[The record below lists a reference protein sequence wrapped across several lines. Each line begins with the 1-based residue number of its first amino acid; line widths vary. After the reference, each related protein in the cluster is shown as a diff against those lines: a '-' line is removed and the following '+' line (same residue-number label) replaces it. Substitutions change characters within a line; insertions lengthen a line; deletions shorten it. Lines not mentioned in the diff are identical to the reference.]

1 MPLKGDIKTFPL
13 SAVGRMLNSEKK
25 TGVLKVTSGGDS
37 TSIYFKRGGIV
48 FIDGDLSK
56 DLSLGSLLKAV
67 NVISEDDIQKSLE
80 IARSMGKRLGVV
92 MIEQGYISQEK
103 LINILNYQFKEAIV
117 EVLSWDEGEFTY
129 SDGLDGYIEDIRL
142 EIDPIRLVAE
152 AQKWKEYRDLIP
164 NDKVVFQIKDGAQRS
179 KTLSTDG
186 IQRVM
191 LLIDG
196 KRNVSQIIAESGLSR
211 LAVYKAFSVLLS
223 KDVVAREGMRDRKVE
238 PGLPDDETIIKFY
251 LNLLHEIMVDL
262 ADEIGGKK
270 AGSFLEKSLNH
281 PPYYENFLCA
291 FQPDADVITNLRL
304 IREHLGRQ
312 KKKILR
318 KDIIN
323 GFNHVVVNLLQEEYQ
338 LLGFRASKNTVSRA
352 NAVLKLAPQDQ
363 KSLARNMIRFF
374 DQYCEDEGLLRGIK
388 SLSSTMDLD
397 QNLTAE
403 GNKSLLYSVDK
414 IRGATII
421 AFYSKVVQMLMSDLE
436 NEIGTKALN
445 LFQNIVRN
453 SEYYDTFLSQFDV
466 KNDINTN
473 VKSISNHIRTQGH
486 KLDKQGMVLA
496 FQQVVMALLHEE
508 KRLLGDKAT
517 QLSIFNIEGHMAATT
532 EVKYKPLT
540 DHLTSF
546 LRNRSA
552 WSGG

>member
-25 TGVLKVTSGGDS
+25 TGVLKVTSGGYS
-37 TSIYFKRGGIV
+37 TSIYFERGGIV
-48 FIDGDLSK
+48 FIDGDMSK

-67 NVISEDDIQKSLE
+67 NAISEDDIQKSLE
-80 IARSMGKRLGVV
+80 IARSIGKRLGVV
-92 MIEQGYISQEK
+92 MIEQGYISQER

-211 LAVYKAFSVLLS
+211 LAVYKAFSILLS
-223 KDVVAREGMRDRKVE
+223 HDVVAREGMRDRKVE
-238 PGLPDDETIIKFY
+238 PGLPDDATIIKFY
-251 LNLLHEIMVDL
+251 LNLLHEIMVEL

-281 PPYYENFLCA
+281 PPYYKKFLCA

-352 NAVLKLAPQDQ
+352 NAVLKSAPQDQ

-397 QNLTAE
+397 QNLTAD

-436 NEIGTKALN
+436 NEIGTKALD
-445 LFQNIVRN
+445 LFRNIVRN

-486 KLDKQGMVLA
+486 KLDKQGMILA
-496 FQQVVMALLHEE
+496 FQQVVMALLQEE

-517 QLSIFNIEGHMAATT
+517 QLSIFNIEGHMTATT
-532 EVKYKPLT
+532 EIKYKPLT

-552 WSGG
+552 